1 MSFQLNN
8 EQQMAIYDSLFLL
21 TGREIKHLKGS
32 WAEIFSKKIFPFIDE
47 GRFSVLY
54 SDNPATRPNNPA
66 NVYFGLLILRDIFN
80 QSDEEALNSLMFD
93 LRYQY
98 ALHTT
103 SFKEQPVCVRTRTG
117 RPVSK
122 NSLTNFRSAVYKYN
136 QEHGVDLIQ
145 EEIESHAQQFSK
157 LLKIEGKTIRMDSLM
172 VSSSCRKLSRLEII
186 YSACACS
193 HADRSTVARL
203 IKVIDKNIL
212 PESFKPYL
220 EESHYN
226 DTIYRLKDKDLNSK
240 IKRVLK
246 DGLKL
251 YFLSRKDKEISKT
264 EEFKLLSRMLKE
276 QTRKGKIKTSLEIAP
291 DSLQNPTDPD
301 ATYRKKGKKKHIGY
315 TVNLVEKFDDKHRM
329 ITGYD
334 LKKNTYS
341 DQKFAKDT
349 ISKLPVE
356 KDGVTALV
364 DGAYYSEDIAKKA
377 EAKGIQM
384 VPTNLVGGGKN
395 SNSDKFEIDE
405 KEHLVKKC
413 PSGHQP
419 ITSTFKEGSYRAHFD
434 QKHCSNCPL
443 RKDCSVVKQKKS
455 YLFKVSETKL
465 HRCQLIAKMGTS
477 EYKELAKKR
486 AGIEGLP
493 SVLRRRYKIDHLPVR
508 GEVRVKVWLGFKIS
522 AINCKRLIKG
532 LISTPIPELSTLS
545 YNHLFSLFSFQRA
558 SRVKFAA

>member
-8 EQQMAIYDSLFLL
+8 EQQMAINDALLSL
-21 TGREIKHLKGS
+21 TERERKYLNNS
-32 WAEIFSKKIFPFIDE
+32 WAETFTKKIFPFIDE
-47 GRFSVLY
+47 DRFSVLY
-54 SDNPATRPNNPA
+54 SDNPASRPNNPI
-66 NVYFGLLILRDIFN
+66 NVYFGLLILREVFN

-93 LRYQY
+93 IRYQH

-103 SFKEQPVCVRTRTG
+103 SFQEQ
-117 RPVSK
+117 PVSK
-122 NSLTNFRSAVYKYN
+122 NSLTNFRAAVYKYN
-136 QEHGVDLIQ
+136 QEHGIDLIQ
-145 EEIESHAQQFSK
+145 EEIESHAKQFSK
-157 LLKIEGKTIRMDSLM
+157 ILNLEGKTVRIDSLM
-172 VSSSCRKLSRLEII
+172 VSSSCKKLSRLEII
-186 YSACACS
+186 YS
-193 HADRSTVARL
+193 TVSRL

-212 PESFKPYL
+212 PERFKPYL
-220 EESHYN
+220 EEGHYN
-226 DTIYRLKDKDLNSK
+226 DTIYRSRDKDLNSK

-251 YFLSRKDKEISKT
+251 YFLYRKDKKISKT

-276 QTRKGKIKTSLEIAP
+276 QTHKGSIKSSKTISPE
-291 DSLQNPTDPD
+291 SLQNPTDPD

-315 TVNLVEKFDDKHRM
+315 TVNLVEKFDDKNRM

-349 ISKLPVE
+349 IKKLD
-356 KDGVTALV
+356 KGTTALI
-364 DGAYYSEDIAKKA
+364 DGAYFSEDIDKKA
-377 EAKGIQM
+377 KAKGIKM

-395 SNSDKFEIDE
+395 SNGDKFEIEE

-419 ITSTFKEGSYRAHFD
+419 ITSIFREGSYRAHFN
-434 QKHCSNCPL
+434 QKHCSHCPL

-455 YLFKVSETKL
+455 YLFKVSEKTL
-465 HRCQLIAKMGTS
+465 HRSRLITKMGTS
-477 EYKELAKKR
+477 EYQELAKKR
-486 AGIEGLP
+486 AGIEGIP

-508 GEVRVKVWLGFKIS
+508 GEVRSKVWLGFKIS

-532 LISTPIPELSTLS
+532 LINRPIPELSTLL
-545 YNHLFSLFSFQRA
+545 YNHLFSLFSFQRTY
-558 SRVKFAA
+558 RVRFAA

>member
-47 GRFSVLY
+47 DRFSVLY
-54 SDNPATRPNNPA
+54 SDNPATRPNNPV
-66 NVYFGLLILRDIFN
+66 NVYFGLLILRELFN
-80 QSDEEALNSLMFD
+80 QSDEEALNALMFD

-103 SFKEQPVCVRTRTG
+103 SFKEQPV
-117 RPVSK
+117 SK
-122 NSLTNFRSAVYKYN
+122 NSLTNFRAAVYKYN

-172 VSSSCRKLSRLEII
+172 VSSSCKKLSRLEII
-186 YSACACS
+186 Y
-193 HADRSTVARL
+193 STVARL

-212 PESFKPYL
+212 PESFKAYL

-226 DTIYRLKDKDLNSK
+226 DTIYRSRDKDLNSK

-251 YFLSRKDKEISKT
+251 YFLYRKDKEISKT

-276 QTRKGKIKTSLEIAP
+276 QTRKGRIKPSLEISP

-315 TVNLVEKFDDKHRM
+315 TVNLVEKFDAKHRM

-334 LKKNTYS
+334 LQKNTYS
-341 DQKFAKDT
+341 DQKFAQDAIKRLDKET
-349 ISKLPVE
+349 TL
-356 KDGVTALV
+356 LV
-364 DGAYYSEDIAKKA
+364 DGTYYSEDIAKKA

-395 SNSDKFEIDE
+395 SNGAKFEIDE

-419 ITSTFKEGSYRAHFD
+419 INSSFCNNSYRAHFN
-434 QKHCSNCPL
+434 QKHCSHCPL
-443 RKDCSVVKQKKS
+443 RKDCLVVKQKKS
-455 YLFKVSETKL
+455 YLFKVSEKTL
-465 HRCQLIAKMGTS
+465 HRSRLITRMGTS
-477 EYKELAKKR
+477 EYQELARKR
-486 AGIEGLP
+486 AGIEGIP
-493 SVLRRRYKIDHLPVR
+493 SALRRRYKIDHLPVR
-508 GEVRVKVWLGFKIS
+508 GVIRSKVYLGFKIS
-522 AINCKRLIKG
+522 VINCKRLIKG
-532 LISTPIPELSTLS
+532 LMNRPKEGLPTLLF
-545 YNHLFSLFSFQRA
+545 NHLFSLFSFQRT